1 MLKMV
6 VMYRAAVD
14 TITGEKTLN
23 LRRYELF
30 DEDWKVIDDLVMV
43 LEVYKEATL
52 FFSIDNKASIA
63 NVIPTMDKIDKMLR
77 EDAAKTTLTPAVREA
92 LGFARRRLDKY
103 YSKTDT
109 SNIYRIAMVLHPKL
123 KTRYFQQN
131 SWTKGW
137 VDMALEVVR
146 EEWVKYKSS
155 NTEAT

>member
-1 MLKMV
+1 
-6 VMYRAAVD
+6 
-14 TITGEKTLN
+14 
-23 LRRYELF
+23 
-30 DEDWKVIDDLVMV
+30 
-43 LEVYKEATL
+43 
-52 FFSIDNKASIA
+52 
-63 NVIPTMDKIDKMLR
+63 MDKIDKMLR
-77 EDAAKTTLTPAVREA
+77 EDAAKTTLTPAVHEA

-131 SWTKGW
+131 GWTKGW
-137 VDMALEVVR
+137 VDTALEVVH